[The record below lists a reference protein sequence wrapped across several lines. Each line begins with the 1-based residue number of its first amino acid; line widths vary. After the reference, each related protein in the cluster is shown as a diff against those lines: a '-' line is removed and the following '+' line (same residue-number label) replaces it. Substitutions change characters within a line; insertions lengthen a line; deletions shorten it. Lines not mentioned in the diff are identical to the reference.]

1 MRINPNQR
9 IILGSPGTG
18 KTTRLLNIV
27 EEELK
32 TVPPNRIAYC
42 SFTKQAVGEAI
53 NRACS
58 KFGFTEDDLP
68 YFRTLHSLCFQLL
81 GLRRRDVLQRRH
93 YQEIG
98 EDLGYTF
105 ADFDAPVDEGYSA
118 IKTDG
123 DRLLYVCGLAR
134 NRMVTLEE
142 QWHDINDPEI
152 DLFALRRLQFGLN
165 DYKKQQ
171 GLIDFTDMLEEFT
184 RSKRPLDV
192 DVVVLDEA
200 QDLSPLQWEVCKAL
214 FSKAKRVYIGGDDDQ
229 AVFAWSGADV
239 RLFLALE
246 GEREVLQTSYR
257 LPIEVFK
264 VANQV
269 IERVSQRFRKEWR
282 PRNEQGS
289 VTRLSHIE
297 MLNFNVPG
305 TWMMLARNGYML
317 AEITQQLKRAGIVYA
332 SQKGGSSVSTDHYLA
347 IRSWEQLRKGQR
359 VSGAMVKRVYDYLR
373 PGVGIRKGHK
383 GAAVFND
390 EHTYSLDALKQHYG
404 LLAEGIWHDALD
416 GISLNTREYYLSVLR
431 AGGKL
436 SETPKVTV
444 STIHGAKGGEA
455 DNVVMLTDVSYRTY
469 QNYQKN
475 PDDELRCA
483 YVGLTRARH
492 NLFIIDASGLEK
504 YDI

>member
-1 MRINPNQR
+1 MRINANQR

-18 KTTRLLNIV
+18 KTTRLLSIV

-32 TVPPNRIAYC
+32 TVAPNRIAYC

-53 NRACS
+53 GRACS
-58 KFGFTEDDLP
+58 KFNFSEDDLP

-81 GLRRRDVLQRRH
+81 GLRRKDVLQRRH
-93 YQEIG
+93 YQELG

-105 ADFDAPVDEGYSA
+105 ADYDAPVEDGYMS
-118 IKTDG
+118 IRTDG

-134 NRMVTLEE
+134 NRLVTLEQ
-142 QWHDINDPEI
+142 QWHDINDPDI
-152 DLFALRRLQFGLN
+152 DMFALKRLQYGLQ

-171 GLIDFTDMLEEFT
+171 GLIDFTDMLEELVK
-184 RSKRPLDV
+184 SKRALDI

-214 FSKAKRVYIGGDDDQ
+214 FPKAKRVYIGGDDDQ
-229 AVFAWSGADV
+229 AVFSWSGADV
-239 RLFLALE
+239 KMFLALE
-246 GEREVLQTSYR
+246 GEREVLRTSYR

-269 IERVSQRFRKEWR
+269 IERVSQRFAKEWK
-282 PRNEQGS
+282 PRNERGS
-289 VTRLSHIE
+289 VTRLPHIE
-297 MLNFNVPG
+297 MLDFETPG
-305 TWMMLARNGYML
+305 TWMLLARNGYML
-317 AEITQQLKRAGIVYA
+317 SEMTQQLKRAGIVYT
-332 SQKGGSSVSTDHYLA
+332 SQKGGSSVSNEHYLA
-347 IRSWEQLRKGQR
+347 IKTWEQLRKGQR
-359 VSGAMVKRVYDYLR
+359 VPGAMVKRVYDYLR
-373 PGVGIRKGHK
+373 PGVGIKRGYKDLDR
-383 GAAVFND
+383 FSD
-390 EHTYSLDALKQHYG
+390 ENTYGIEILRQNHG
-404 LLAEGIWHDALD
+404 LVAEGIWHDALD

-436 SETPKVTV
+436 SESPKVSV

-455 DNVVMLTDVSYRTY
+455 DNVVMLTDMSYRTY